1 MSDEKKKDDLVNV
14 ENIEIDALDDK
25 ELESVAG
32 GYTDTVNNTAA
43 SCACCAAGATAQVP
57 RTQSSGTQLA

>member
-1 MSDEKKKDDLVNV
+1 MADEKKDQIVDV
-14 ENIEIDALDDK
+14 ENMEIEALDDK

-43 SCACCAAGATAQVP
+43 SCSCCAAGSTKIVVE
-57 RTQSSGTQLA
+57 SES

>member
-1 MSDEKKKDDLVNV
+1 MSDEQKKDDLVNV
-14 ENIEIDALDDK
+14 ENMEIDALDDK

-43 SCACCAAGATAQVP
+43 SCACCAAGATVRQAP
-57 RTQSSGTQLA
+57 TTSPGTQIA

>member
-1 MSDEKKKDDLVNV
+1 MADEKKIVNV
-14 ENIEIDALDDK
+14 ENIEIEALDDK

-43 SCACCAAGATAQVP
+43 SCSCCAAGAT
-57 RTQSSGTQLA
+57 S